1 MRSGRI
7 PPFSH
12 CPTWLQA
19 SINQERN
26 EATWALLQMRQRRPL
41 GPLMPKAKVPSR
53 FMSQLWPKWGLE
65 GWHNKPLYQWDP
77 MCTLSRIN
85 EMSKL
90 NHRFKQVKILLEEPI
105 LSPCWIC
112 FFDFNLPIVLLT
124 KKILFTHNGLPWRT
138 LPLCLNVKP
147 KCLCSGNHPGPDH
160 RWMTVRGNKLTHTS
174 QRLAIPGDIC
184 NTYVLFALLPH
195 LLPFSGL

>member
-90 NHRFKQVKILLEEPI
+90 NHRFKQVKFLLEEPI

-147 KCLCSGNHPGPDH
+147 KCLCLGACPPVGGYRKEEMNNVFS
-160 RWMTVRGNKLTHTS
+160 L
-174 QRLAIPGDIC
+174 RLAILRDMWKINGLL
-184 NTYVLFALLPH
+184 TLFPH
-195 LLPFSGL
+195 LPSTLFYNRI